1 MVGVSADSN
10 QARQAGM
17 LDATSPQLRT
27 EVDKR
32 EVLRIGREG
41 GKHGVWCVCFINKWS
56 KGLPT
61 AKSATCLSR
70 SRAKASARAP
80 SSNTSISNCCSFP
93 KRTPSS
99 SQSPTSATLSNK
111 SKPRVGPS
119 SSKRIQCSASQL
131 PYLRRLLREN
141 NNPSRCPNLGRLK
154 VKRALFQATA
164 AIRGGNP
171 ISRRGLRHL
180 RARRGRKSQHRK
192 ARINGSHRTKN
203 QKEASDLR
211 AAVTELEKD
220 EKGYWEEIND
230 FERKLF
236 NIE

>member
-70 SRAKASARAP
+70 SRAKARARVP

-119 SSKRIQCSASQL
+119 SSKRIQCESI
-131 PYLRRLLREN
+131 
-141 NNPSRCPNLGRLK
+141 
-154 VKRALFQATA
+154 ALFAPTA
-164 AIRGGNP
+164 
-171 ISRRGLRHL
+171 S
-180 RARRGRKSQHRK
+180 RKSQPVSMPK
-192 ARINGSHRTKN
+192 SWPPKSKTSSFPSVCNN
-203 QKEASDLR
+203 
-211 AAVTELEKD
+211 
-220 EKGYWEEIND
+220 
-230 FERKLF
+230 
-236 NIE
+236 